1 MGPGGPAG
9 EGDGREIGKAVAAQL
24 ATVVHRYRDS
34 GLVAGGLGA
43 DPDGRARACHV
54 QRGPQ
59 QPPHR
64 RTDQASVRLHAQQ
77 APRPLEQESDVP
89 VAGPQLGDCGARL
102 SEDGG
107 EPPPPSFRSEGVFA
121 VELLDAAESR
131 RWLYLGPEDG
141 TMELSP
147 VDEVDY
153 DPGRDRIAAERY
165 TLGFERPQ
173 INYFSVA
180 DGKGHD
186 RGNILDRLKA
196 RVAAHVLW
204 GLVSFRR
211 NEDQV
216 SEVVLGY
223 RDGPLRAVRRARLEV
238 EIGWGM
244 PSPLIIADDYFYAD
258 HAEGPISITIP
269 FALAYLF
276 GDLDVKIFLDFR
288 DLDGFEL
295 LSEGLAGR
303 TIRVGEEGVP
313 TAARTTWFLL
323 RKGGTAFLHRLRLG
337 AGLESVEPTLYYVY
351 DAAADDPPE
360 SVRGERPA
368 VGYRLKGWRT
378 VPRGRYEIW
387 MDTYL
392 LDGAA
397 ARDPEAAIAVLSRPL
412 RVAVGRASR

>member
-1 MGPGGPAG
+1 
-9 EGDGREIGKAVAAQL
+9 
-24 ATVVHRYRDS
+24 
-34 GLVAGGLGA
+34 
-43 DPDGRARACHV
+43 
-54 QRGPQ
+54 
-59 QPPHR
+59 
-64 RTDQASVRLHAQQ
+64 
-77 APRPLEQESDVP
+77 
-89 VAGPQLGDCGARL
+89 
-102 SEDGG
+102 
-107 EPPPPSFRSEGVFA
+107 
-121 VELLDAAESR
+121 
-131 RWLYLGPEDG
+131 LYLGPDDG
-141 TMELSP
+141 TMELST

-153 DPGRDRIAAERY
+153 DPGRDRIEAERY

-186 RGNILDRLKA
+186 RGNLLDRLKA

-313 TAARTTWFLL
+313 AAARTTWFLL
-323 RKGGTAFLHRLRLG
+323 RKGGTRSRSGDRGVVEVSTGGGRTRRTLSAPEFGEKTATSLRK
-337 AGLESVEPTLYYVY
+337 A
-351 DAAADDPPE
+351 
-360 SVRGERPA
+360 
-368 VGYRLKGWRT
+368 
-378 VPRGRYEIW
+378 
-387 MDTYL
+387 
-392 LDGAA
+392 
-397 ARDPEAAIAVLSRPL
+397 
-412 RVAVGRASR
+412 

>member
-1 MGPGGPAG
+1 MTIAGVAIFLAAPARAGAGTSACADGLLGNRLVAVSGARFTDLADRTASQVRAWAWHGGKRRPVPFQLDECG
-9 EGDGREIGKAVAAQL
+9 EDGR
-24 ATVVHRYRDS
+24 VVVGTRERP
-34 GLVAGGLGA
+34 A
-43 DPDGRARACHV
+43 
-54 QRGPQ
+54 
-59 QPPHR
+59 PP
-64 RTDQASVRLHAQQ
+64 
-77 APRPLEQESDVP
+77 
-89 VAGPQLGDCGARL
+89 ARL
-102 SEDGG
+102 GPRALVLLRSEDAG

-131 RWLYLGPEDG
+131 RWLYLGPDDG
-141 TMELSP
+141 TMELST

-153 DPGRDRIAAERY
+153 DPGHDRIEAERF

-313 TAARTTWFLL
+313 AAARTTWFLL

-397 ARDPEAAIAVLSRPL
+397 ARDPEAAIAALSRPL
-412 RVAVGRASR
+412 RVAVERAAR